1 MPVEV
6 IAIIALAL
14 IFDYLNGLHDSSN
27 VVATA
32 ISSRAMKPRRALTIA
47 AVTQMLGALVVERA
61 VATTVGDR
69 VLARD
74 AMTLHVIAAALGA
87 AIGWNLITWFLGIP
101 SSSSHTLI
109 GGIIGAG
116 AAGYGLGAI
125 QLSGLVTVIAALL
138 LSPPLGLLAG
148 YVFTKLV
155 LFVGQWLTPR
165 ANVWLKRG
173 QWLTAFTLAFSH
185 GTNDAQKTMG
195 MITAALVAGGVLQ
208 SFTVPLWVVIISG
221 GALSLGTFTGGWRM
235 IRTLGGKFYKI
246 RPVHGFA
253 AQSASSVVVLLA
265 TSLGGPVSTTQ
276 VVSSTIVGA
285 GSAERL
291 SKVRWRVAQ
300 NIVIAWSLTVPA
312 SAVMGA
318 LIYALLAGVA

>member
-1 MPVEV
+1 
-6 IAIIALAL
+6 
-14 IFDYLNGLHDSSN
+14 
-27 VVATA
+27 
-32 ISSRAMKPRRALTIA
+32 
-47 AVTQMLGALVVERA
+47 
-61 VATTVGDR
+61 
-69 VLARD
+69 
-74 AMTLHVIAAALGA
+74 
-87 AIGWNLITWFLGIP
+87 
-101 SSSSHTLI
+101 
-109 GGIIGAG
+109 
-116 AAGYGLGAI
+116 
-125 QLSGLVTVIAALL
+125 
-138 LSPPLGLLAG
+138 
-148 YVFTKLV
+148 
-155 LFVGQWLTPR
+155 
-165 ANVWLKRG
+165 
-173 QWLTAFTLAFSH
+173 
-185 GTNDAQKTMG
+185 
-195 MITAALVAGGVLQ
+195 
-208 SFTVPLWVVIISG
+208 
-221 GALSLGTFTGGWRM
+221 M